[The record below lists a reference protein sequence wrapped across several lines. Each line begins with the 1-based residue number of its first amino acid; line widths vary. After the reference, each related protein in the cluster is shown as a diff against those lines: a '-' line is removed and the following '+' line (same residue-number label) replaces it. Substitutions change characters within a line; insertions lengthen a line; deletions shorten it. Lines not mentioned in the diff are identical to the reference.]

1 MTAGEAGRGPA
12 LPGRAVRPPLRLRAT
27 PGGLPVGAL
36 LAGVTMTGALAVSLL
51 HLDHLPI
58 TVCTFKRLTGLPCPS
73 CGSTRALAALA
84 RLDLGAAFA
93 LNPGATLAALLLVAW
108 AAVDLVLLVRRRAL
122 AVDVSPGLSSVLR
135 VSLVVAVLANWA
147 YLLAAGR

>member
-1 MTAGEAGRGPA
+1 MSVGEAEPSPA
-12 LPGRAVRPPLRLRAT
+12 LPGRAFRSPFRLRAT
-27 PGGLPVGAL
+27 AGGLPVGAL

-51 HLDHLPI
+51 RLDHLPI

-93 LNPGATLAALLLVAW
+93 LNPGATLAALLLLAW
-108 AAVDLVLLVRRRAL
+108 AVADLVLLVRRRAL
-122 AVDVSPGLSSVLR
+122 TVDVSPGLASVFR

-147 YLLAAGR
+147 YLLVAGR